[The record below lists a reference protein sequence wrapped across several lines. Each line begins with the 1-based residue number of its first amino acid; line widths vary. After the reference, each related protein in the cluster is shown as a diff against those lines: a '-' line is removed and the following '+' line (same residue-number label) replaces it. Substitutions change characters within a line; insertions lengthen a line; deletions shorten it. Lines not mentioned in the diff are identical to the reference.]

1 MQTVGLKYHV
11 VMHLYSKF
19 PAKQPQVP
27 YILFHLFLLHFR

>member
-27 YILFHLFLLHFR
+27 YILMILSMIL